1 MAWNGKNRMTLAVL
15 LVLAILVAGAGVFMP
30 DIRAELMFKPRQ
42 GRAETVVMQL
52 AARENRLR
60 RGKGRFDTFT
70 PPQAAAHAR
79 ELGVDMQDWPA
90 EDFLF
95 DASLMPDQSL
105 RLRAL
110 PRPESVRDLK
120 IGAQMFVAELAPKG
134 GVNRSGWY
142 P

>member
-1 MAWNGKNRMTLAVL
+1 MAWDRNSRTTFGLLTGLAVL
-15 LVLAILVAGAGVFMP
+15 VAAAGVFMP
-30 DIRAELMFKPRQ
+30 DIRDSLIFKPRQ
-42 GRAETVVMQL
+42 GRAEAAVMQL
-52 AARENRLR
+52 AAHENRLR
-60 RGKGRFDTFT
+60 KGKGRFETFT
-70 PPQAAAHAR
+70 PPQAAQHAR
-79 ELGVDMQDWPA
+79 SLGLDMQDWPA

-95 DASLMPDQSL
+95 DASLMPDKSL

-120 IGAQMFVAELAPKG
+120 VGAQIFVAELAPRG

>member
-1 MAWNGKNRMTLAVL
+1 MGWNGKNRMAVAALVVLAL
-15 LVLAILVAGAGVFMP
+15 LVATAGVFMP
-30 DIRAELMFKPRQ
+30 DIRNQLMFKPRQ
-42 GRAETVVMQL
+42 GRAETMVMQI
-52 AARENRLR
+52 AARETRLR
-60 RGKGRFDTFT
+60 MGQGHFDTFA

-79 ELGVDMQDWPA
+79 ALGLDMQDWPG

-95 DASLMPDQSL
+95 DASLMPDKSL

-110 PRPESVRDLK
+110 PRPDSVRDLK
-120 IGAQMFVAELAPKG
+120 IGAQMFVAELAPRG

>member
-1 MAWNGKNRMTLAVL
+1 MGWNGKNRMMVAVFV
-15 LVLAILVAGAGVFMP
+15 VLAILVATAGVFMP
-30 DIRAELMFKPRQ
+30 DIRGQLVFKPRQ
-42 GRAETVVMQL
+42 GRAETMVMQI

-60 RGKGRFDTFT
+60 KGEGHFDTFA
-70 PPQAAAHAR
+70 PAQAAAHAR
-79 ELGVDMQDWPA
+79 TLGVDMQDWPG

-95 DASLMPDQSL
+95 DASLMPDKSL

-110 PRPESVRDLK
+110 PRGDSVRDLK
-120 IGAQMFVAELAPKG
+120 VGAQMFVAELAPRG

>member
-1 MAWNGKNRMTLAVL
+1 MAWDKKSRTTCGVLVGLAVL
-15 LVLAILVAGAGVFMP
+15 VAGLGVFMP
-30 DIRAELMFKPRQ
+30 DIRGALVFKPRQ
-42 GRAETVVMQL
+42 GRAETAVMQL
-52 AARENRLR
+52 ATHENRLR

-70 PPQAAAHAR
+70 PPQAAQHAR
-79 ELGVDMQDWPA
+79 ALGLNMQDWPG

-95 DASLMPDQSL
+95 DASLMPDKTL

-120 IGAQMFVAELAPKG
+120 VGGQIFVAELAPRG
-134 GVNRSGWY
+134 GINRSGWY

>member
-1 MAWNGKNRMTLAVL
+1 MDWDRKSRARFAVLAGLAVL
-15 LVLAILVAGAGVFMP
+15 VGIAGVFMP
-30 DIRAELMFKPRQ
+30 DIREKLMFKPRQ
-42 GRAETVVMQL
+42 GRAEAAVMQL
-52 AARENRLR
+52 AAHENRMR
-60 RGKGRFDTFT
+60 KGRGRFEIFT
-70 PPQAAAHAR
+70 PPQAAQRAR
-79 ELGVDMQDWPA
+79 ALGLDMQNWPA

-95 DASLMPDQSL
+95 DASLMPDNSL

-120 IGAQMFVAELAPKG
+120 IGAQIFIAELAPQG

>member
-1 MAWNGKNRMTLAVL
+1 MTFAL
-15 LVLAILVAGAGVFMP
+15 LVALAILVAGLGIFMP
-30 DIRAELMFKPRQ
+30 SIRDQLVFKPRQ
-42 GRAETVVMQL
+42 AKAEAAVMQL
-52 AARENRLR
+52 AAKENILR
-60 RGKGRFDTFT
+60 QRKGRFDTFT

-79 ELGVDMQDWPA
+79 ALGVGMQDWPA
-90 EDFLF
+90 RDFLF
-95 DASLMPDQSL
+95 DASLMPDKSL

-120 IGAQMFVAELAPKG
+120 VGAQIFVAELAPKG

>member
-1 MAWNGKNRMTLAVL
+1 MTVAMLGGLA
-15 LVLAILVAGAGVFMP
+15 ALVAGIGIYMP
-30 DIRAELMFKPRQ
+30 DLRGALIFKPRQ
-42 GRAETVVMQL
+42 NRAETVVMQL
-52 AARENRLR
+52 AADENRLR
-60 RGKGRFDTFT
+60 RGEGRFDTFT
-70 PPQAAAHAR
+70 PPQAATHAR
-79 ELGVDMQDWPA
+79 ALGLDMQDWPA

-95 DASLMPDQSL
+95 EARLMPDQSL

-120 IGAQMFVAELAPKG
+120 VGAQMFVAELAPRG

>member
-1 MAWNGKNRMTLAVL
+1 MGWNGKNRMTVAVLVVLAVL
-15 LVLAILVAGAGVFMP
+15 IATAGVFMP
-30 DIRAELMFKPRQ
+30 DIRGQLMFKPRQ
-42 GRAETVVMQL
+42 GRAETMVMQI
-52 AARENRLR
+52 AARETRLR
-60 RGKGRFDTFT
+60 MGQGHFDTFE

-79 ELGVDMQDWPA
+79 ALGLDMQDWPG

-95 DASLMPDQSL
+95 DASLMPDKSL

-110 PRPESVRDLK
+110 PRPDSVRDLK

>member
-1 MAWNGKNRMTLAVL
+1 MAWDARSRIVCGVLVGLA
-15 LVLAILVAGAGVFMP
+15 ALVAGAGIFMP
-30 DIRAELMFKPRQ
+30 DIRGALMFKPRQ
-42 GRAETVVMQL
+42 NLAEAAVMQL
-52 AARENRLR
+52 AAHENRLR
-60 RGKGRFDTFT
+60 RSKGRYDIFT

-79 ELGVDMQDWPA
+79 ALGLDMRDWPA

-95 DASLMPDQSL
+95 DASLMPDKSL

-120 IGAQMFVAELAPKG
+120 VGAQIFVAELASAG
-134 GVNRSGWY
+134 GVRRSGWY